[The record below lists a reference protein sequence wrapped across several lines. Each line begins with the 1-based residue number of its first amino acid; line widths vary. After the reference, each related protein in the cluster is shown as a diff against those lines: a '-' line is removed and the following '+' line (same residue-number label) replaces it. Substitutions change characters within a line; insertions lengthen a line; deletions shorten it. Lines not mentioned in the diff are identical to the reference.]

1 MSRHHLNRRQFAG
14 ATAALLAAPA
24 FTARAQA
31 YPSRPIRVV
40 VPYPAGGSTD
50 QLARA
55 IQQPLAELL
64 GQPVVIDN
72 RAGAGGTIG
81 TDIVAKAAPD
91 GYTLV
96 FGNTGPNAVV
106 SLLRK
111 VPYDPV
117 ADLAPIST
125 VALTPMIL
133 AVPVDSPAKTLK
145 EFLAY
150 AKREGDKLNYGS
162 VGNGSLSHLT
172 GEHFNDK
179 AGLKLLHIPYN
190 GGAPMLTAF
199 ASGQLHAAFVTGL
212 DGASMLAS
220 GKVRYLA
227 VATPAPTPVAPG
239 LPAIAEEVPGFASTA
254 WFGVLGPKGLPADIL
269 AKVHDAVVA
278 SVARPEVQKLFTE
291 RRIEARSSTPKE
303 MEQRIAGEMKHWG
316 EVIRKAGITT

>member
-24 FTARAQA
+24 LTAHAQA

-55 IQQPLAELL
+55 IQQPLSELL

-111 VPYDPV
+111 VPY
-117 ADLAPIST
+117 L
-125 VALTPMIL
+125 
-133 AVPVDSPAKTLK
+133 
-145 EFLAY
+145 
-150 AKREGDKLNYGS
+150 
-162 VGNGSLSHLT
+162 SLI
-172 GEHFNDK
+172 
-179 AGLKLLHIPYN
+179 HI
-190 GGAPMLTAF
+190 
-199 ASGQLHAAFVTGL
+199 
-212 DGASMLAS
+212 
-220 GKVRYLA
+220 
-227 VATPAPTPVAPG
+227 
-239 LPAIAEEVPGFASTA
+239 
-254 WFGVLGPKGLPADIL
+254 
-269 AKVHDAVVA
+269 
-278 SVARPEVQKLFTE
+278 
-291 RRIEARSSTPKE
+291 
-303 MEQRIAGEMKHWG
+303 
-316 EVIRKAGITT
+316 

>member
-1 MSRHHLNRRQFAG
+1 MPSIDLSRRRLA
-14 ATAALLAAPA
+14 AAAALMSLPVAPA
-24 FTARAQA
+24 WAQA

-55 IQQPLAELL
+55 IQLPMQELL

-81 TDIVAKAAPD
+81 TDVVAKAAPD

-117 ADLAPIST
+117 QDLAPIST

-133 AVPVDSPAKTLK
+133 AVPADSPARTLS

-172 GEHFNDK
+172 GEQFNDQ
-179 AGLKLLHIPYN
+179 AGLKLKHIPYS
-190 GGAPMLTAF
+190 GGAPLLAAF
-199 ASGQLHAAFVTGL
+199 AGGQLQAAFVTGL

-227 VATPAPTPVAPG
+227 VATPKPTDVVPG
-239 LPAIAEEVPGFASTA
+239 LPAIAEEVPGFAASA
-254 WFGVLGPKGLPADIL
+254 WFGLLAPKATPADIL
-269 AKVHDAVVA
+269 AKVNGAVVA
-278 SVARPEVQKLFTE
+278 AVARPEVRKIFID
-291 RRIEARSSTPKE
+291 RRIEPHSSTPQE
-303 MEQRIAGEMKHWG
+303 MERRIAGEMKHWG
-316 EVIRKAGITT
+316 EVIRKAGITV